1 MPAWANATVALAF
14 SPEPSS
20 FKTSPT
26 PKRWCSILHPSRREE
41 EEDDAG
47 LGEDDDDAAD
57 AGFNDEENDAADAGF
72 NDEENEAADAVGF
85 GFGDV

>member
-1 MPAWANATVALAF
+1 M
-14 SPEPSS
+14 
-20 FKTSPT
+20 

-41 EEDDAG
+41 GEDAG
-47 LGEDDDDAAD
+47 FNDEDDDAAD